1 MREVGGRQVGE
12 VLGEISDSKSELPP
26 NASVNV
32 QIIAAEK
39 KAVLSIPR
47 AALNRDGE
55 THFVYRLEQG
65 RARRRPVTPGLVGI
79 DDVEI
84 SSGLSEGDRV
94 ILPGG
99 DRPLSD
105 GLRVSAR
112 QD

>member
-1 MREVGGRQVGE
+1 MQIIVGE
-12 VLGEISDSKSELPP
+12 R
-26 NASVNV
+26 
-32 QIIAAEK
+32 

-47 AALNRDGE
+47 AALLREGE
-55 THFVYRLEQG
+55 SHFVYRLEEG
-65 RARRRPVTPGLVGI
+65 RARRRPVTLGLVGI

-112 QD
+112 QG